1 MSDRFAIFLVAVIAG
16 FLALDH
22 YVLHLDSALFLARKS
37 VELIEGVAVW
47 R

>member
-1 MSDRFAIFLVAVIAG
+1 MTNAIAIFLGLLIIG

-22 YVLHLDSALFLARKS
+22 YVLHLDAVTFLFRK
-37 VELIEGVAVW
+37 LISLIDILTFW